1 MDTDPLDEAISLTG
15 VQKSYGSTK
24 VLRGVDLKVRPGQ
37 ILGLL
42 GKNGAGHRRLSPP
55 FC

>member
-24 VLRGVDLKVRPGQ
+24 VLRGVDLKSAPDRYSACW
-37 ILGLL
+37 
-42 GKNGAGHRRLSPP
+42 GKTAPANPH
-55 FC
+55 